1 VVVCKVCGT
10 ENEQGAAFCGSCGSF
25 LEWNGE
31 PAVDDAPTAP
41 APTAAAPLAAVP
53 TTSPSSSQT
62 GSVASPPPDPGT
74 GALLVCPA
82 CGTANEPSRTFCKRC
97 ATELAPPPA
106 EPPAPLPAGRSGPPL
121 ALLGGAAAVIVLV
134 LLGGAFLLSR
144 GSPSDSATEAPST
157 SADVSPGASGL
168 VAGSPS
174 AIPPATGSP
183 ASSPSA
189 SPASSAIPP
198 PATPPP
204 SPTPT
209 PATALTGQI
218 VFTADKNGNANVW
231 VWNTADQSQHKL
243 VGGSGSQ
250 SDTSWAWDL
259 SAVVYRTADGLRIIN
274 ADGSAPA
281 VPDLTH
287 HGADLNPAW
296 SADGKLIAFASTR
309 SHGQGPLNG
318 SLDIYTRP
326 VADNTVTHRL
336 TNDPADD
343 WDPNWSPDGSTIAF
357 ASRRTGD
364 GHLFLMNADGSNQR
378 EIDLGPGIYDDPS
391 FSPDGQWLAFTR
403 RQKAGALKELYVVHP
418 DGTGMRRLTNV
429 NVNQSDPTW
438 SPDSKLIA
446 VARGGTGSPIVIVD
460 VATGEDLVQLGVN
473 GAANRWP
480 DWR

>member
-1 VVVCKVCGT
+1 MVVCKVCGT

-31 PAVDDAPTAP
+31 PAADDAPTAP
-41 APTAAAPLAAVP
+41 VPTAPVPSAPVPMTPPSGSSTERAASLPE
-53 TTSPSSSQT
+53 
-62 GSVASPPPDPGT
+62 PGT
-74 GALLVCPA
+74 GAMLVCPA
-82 CGTANEPSRTFCKRC
+82 CGTANEASRTFCKRC
-97 ATELAPPPA
+97 ATELAPPSA
-106 EPPAPLPAGRSGPPL
+106 ELPAPIPAGRSRPPL
-121 ALLGGAAAVIVLV
+121 ALLGAAAAVVLLV
-134 LLGGAFLLSR
+134 LLGGAFLLTR

-174 AIPPATGSP
+174 AIPSDSGAPG
-183 ASSPSA
+183 SSPSA

-209 PATALTGQI
+209 SATALTGKI

-231 VWNTADQSQHKL
+231 VWNAADRSQHKL
-243 VGGSGSQ
+243 AGGSGSQ

-296 SADGKLIAFASTR
+296 SPDGKLIAFASTR

-364 GHLFLMNADGSNQR
+364 AHLFLMNADGSKQR
-378 EIDLGPGIYDDPS
+378 ELDLGPGIYDDPS
-391 FSPDGQWLAFTR
+391 FSPDGVWLAFTR
-403 RQKAGALKELYVVHP
+403 RDSAQAPKGLYVVHP
-418 DGTGMRRLTNV
+418 DGSGMRRVTTVEV
-429 NVNQSDPTW
+429 NENDPTW
-438 SPDSKLIA
+438 SPDSRFIA
-446 VARGGTGSPIVIVD
+446 VARGGAGSPIVVVD
-460 VATGEDLVQLGVN
+460 VATSQVVVQLGVN
-473 GAANRWP
+473 GATNRWP

>member
-1 VVVCKVCGT
+1 MVVCKVCGT

-31 PAVDDAPTAP
+31 PAADDAPTAP
-41 APTAAAPLAAVP
+41 VPTAGVPAAPVSTASTPGAPTEP
-53 TTSPSSSQT
+53 
-62 GSVASPPPDPGT
+62 VASPPDPGM
-74 GALLVCPA
+74 GAMLVCPA

-121 ALLGGAAAVIVLV
+121 ALLAGAAVVILV
-134 LLGGAFLLSR
+134 VLGGALLLSR
-144 GSPSDSATEAPST
+144 GSPSGSATEAPST
-157 SADVSPGASGL
+157 SADVSPGASAL

-174 AIPPATGSP
+174 ATSSTSSSP
-183 ASSPSA
+183 ASSPGA
-189 SPASSAIPP
+189 SPAGSATPS

-209 PATALTGQI
+209 PATAGTGRI
-218 VFTADKNGNANVW
+218 VFTAEKNGNSDVW
-231 VWNTADQSQHKL
+231 VWDAADGAQHKL
-243 VGGSGSQ
+243 VGGSGNQ

-287 HGADLNPAW
+287 HQADLNPAW
-296 SADGKLIAFASTR
+296 SPDRKLIAFASTK
-309 SHGQGPLNG
+309 SHGQGPSNG

-336 TNDPADD
+336 TDDPADD
-343 WDPNWSPDGSTIAF
+343 WDPSWSPDGSTIAF

-364 GHLFLMNADGSNQR
+364 GHLFLMNADGSHQR
-378 EIDLGPGIYDDPS
+378 ELDLGPGVYDDPY

-403 RQKAGALKELYVVHP
+403 REKAHALKELYVVHP
-418 DGTGMRRLTNV
+418 DGSGMRRLTSV

-438 SPDSKLIA
+438 SPDGKLIA
-446 VARGGTGSPIVIVD
+446 VSRGGAGAPIVIVD
-460 VATGEDLVQLGVN
+460 VATGQDVLQLGVT